1 MRQKKKKE
9 KKKTGVTPDGQGIQD
24 VVNVVSTL

>member
-1 MRQKKKKE
+1 MRQKKKK
-9 KKKTGVTPDGQGIQD
+9 KKTDVTPDGQGIQD